1 MGRGSLPKKAT
12 ALWKKRFRTGED
24 MSNPKNKSVGF
35 YRALRAGLC
44 FGFAALT
51 FDVAAWSAKPL
62 YAEVVDYTDTY
73 YEGVAEGKV
82 NVRVAAGENSEQVV
96 KDGQKVQLKAG
107 DRVTIIGEDM
117 VGTKVWYHI
126 LFERDGEEITGFCTS
141 SYVEKTSK
149 EVMITPTPTP
159 DPTPTLEV
167 TPTPRATP
175 TPDVSPTPMPTKEP
189 EDSGAKGLNSGIIVA
204 LIVVVVAGAGL
215 IFLKSKKAQEAGKA
229 ASRKMAQL
237 KKMKIAE
244 GGGEDMDDNR
254 GRRKPE
260 VKPKVNYRETQSE
273 QMYQDV
279 YVKRGMEE
287 EGSPGMDYAYLDQGG
302 AEEIKA
308 NAAKESEERRAL
320 REEIEELREHDLVI
334 HKYFG
339 KGEVYDNSDVRLIEV
354 RFGSDVRF
362 MNKDALAAKK
372 LMKRCSEE
380 TIRYHRRTSER
391 QSRDDFYD

>member
-1 MGRGSLPKKAT
+1 MWNVADDQTLYHE
-12 ALWKKRFRTGED
+12 RFRTGED
-24 MSNPKNKSVGF
+24 MGNHKNKKIGF
-35 YRALRAGLC
+35 FRIWRAGLC
-44 FGFAALT
+44 LGFAALT
-51 FDVAAWSAKPL
+51 FDAALAMPPVIPA
-62 YAEVVDYTDTY
+62 YAEAKDYTDVY
-73 YEGVAEGKV
+73 YEGVADGKV
-82 NVRVAAGENSEQVV
+82 NVRVAAGDNSEQVMHQ
-96 KDGQKVQLKAG
+96 GAKVQLKAG

-141 SYVEKTSK
+141 SYLSKTSTQV
-149 EVMITPTPTP
+149 EITPTPTP
-159 DPTPTLEV
+159 EATPSPTPEPTPEATPTSKV
-167 TPTPRATP
+167 TPTPTP
-175 TPDVSPTPMPTKEP
+175 VQEPVKE
-189 EDSGAKGLNSGIIVA
+189 EKGGLNAGIIIA

-244 GGGEDMDDNR
+244 GGEGADDGR

-260 VKPKVNYRETQSE
+260 VKSKANYRETQAE
-273 QMYQDV
+273 QVYQDV
-279 YVKRGMEE
+279 YVKKGAEE
-287 EGSPGMDYAYLDQGG
+287 EPVSGADYAYLDQGG

-308 NAAKESEERRAL
+308 NAAKENEERKAL
-320 REEIEELREHDLVI
+320 RAEIEDLREHDLVI

-380 TIRYHRRTSER
+380 TMRYHRRGSDR
-391 QSRDDFYD
+391 PNRDDYYD

>member
-1 MGRGSLPKKAT
+1 MK
-12 ALWKKRFRTGED
+12 
-24 MSNPKNKSVGF
+24 NHKNKKIGF
-35 YRALRAGLC
+35 FRIWRAGLC

-51 FDVAAWSAKPL
+51 FNAAAAMPPVVQA
-62 YAEVVDYTDTY
+62 YAEVTDYTDVY

-82 NVRVAAGENSEQVV
+82 NVRVAAGENSEQVMH
-96 KDGQKVQLKAG
+96 GGAKVQLKAG

-149 EVMITPTPTP
+149 QVEITPTPAPTPTPTP
-159 DPTPTLEV
+159 DPTPTSD
-167 TPTPRATP
+167 ATP
-175 TPDVSPTPMPTKEP
+175 TPDVTPTPVPPAEP
-189 EDSGAKGLNSGIIVA
+189 EKEEKDGVNTGIIIA
-204 LIVVVVAGAGL
+204 LVVVVVAGAGL

-244 GGGEDMDDNR
+244 GGEGADDGR

-260 VKPKVNYRETQSE
+260 VKSKANYRETQAE
-273 QMYQDV
+273 QVYQDV

-287 EGSPGMDYAYLDQGG
+287 EPVAGADYAYLDQGG

-308 NAAKESEERRAL
+308 NAAKENEERRAL
-320 REEIEELREHDLVI
+320 RAEIEDLREHDLVI

-380 TIRYHRRTSER
+380 TMRYHRRGSER
-391 QSRDDFYD
+391 PNRDDFYD

>member
-1 MGRGSLPKKAT
+1 MC
-12 ALWKKRFRTGED
+12 
-24 MSNPKNKSVGF
+24 NHKNKKFGF
-35 YRALRAGLC
+35 YHVLRAGLC

-51 FDVAAWSAKPL
+51 FHAAGAAMVQPV
-62 YAEVVDYTDTY
+62 YAEVVDYTDVY

-82 NVRVAAGENSEQVV
+82 NVRVAAGQDNEQVTH
-96 KDGQKVQLKAG
+96 GGERVQLKAG

-117 VGTKVWYHI
+117 VGDKVWYHI
-126 LFERDGEEITGFCTS
+126 IFVIDGDEITGFCTS

-149 EVMITPTPTP
+149 QILITPTPTP
-159 DPTPTLEV
+159 EATPTPEPTPTPEA
-167 TPTPRATP
+167 TPTPRATLTPEP
-175 TPDVSPTPMPTKEP
+175 TQEP
-189 EDSGAKGLNSGIIVA
+189 EKGSEKTVNGGIIVA
-204 LIVVVVAGAGL
+204 LVVVVLAGAAL

-237 KKMKIAE
+237 KKMKIQD
-244 GGGEDMDDNR
+244 GGEDGGDNR
-254 GRRKPE
+254 GRRKTE
-260 VKPKVNYRETQSE
+260 VKSKVNYRETQAE
-273 QMYQDV
+273 QVYQDV
-279 YVKRGMEE
+279 YVKKPANEE
-287 EGSPGMDYAYLDQGG
+287 FAGEGRDYAYLDQGN

-308 NAAKESEERRAL
+308 NAARESEERKAL
-320 REEIEELREHDLVI
+320 RAEIEELREHDLVI

-380 TIRYHRRTSER
+380 TMRYHRRASER
-391 QSRDDFYD
+391 QNREDFYD